1 MEPATDAPRAYVPF
15 HPAVKSSQP
24 HDYSVLSAREKV
36 CKNITNQRNRQTN
49 RVFSLIKMLINVFSD
64 EFVCVFDSFFFCNEA
79 YDTVI
84 LSFPFMLNLFDI
96 LRCAANSQL
105 LSVVMVFKDS
115 LYGKSSVLLSDAPGG
130 LWRPLP
136 QCFSW
141 N

>member
-1 MEPATDAPRAYVPF
+1 
-15 HPAVKSSQP
+15 
-24 HDYSVLSAREKV
+24 
-36 CKNITNQRNRQTN
+36 
-49 RVFSLIKMLINVFSD
+49 MLINVFSD
-64 EFVCVFDSFFFCNEA
+64 EFVCVLDRFFFCNEA

-130 LWRPLP
+130 LLRPRSVFHGCVRLRLN
-136 QCFSW
+136 QNVAFLNGIFTFYRFDRVFSAL
-141 N
+141 